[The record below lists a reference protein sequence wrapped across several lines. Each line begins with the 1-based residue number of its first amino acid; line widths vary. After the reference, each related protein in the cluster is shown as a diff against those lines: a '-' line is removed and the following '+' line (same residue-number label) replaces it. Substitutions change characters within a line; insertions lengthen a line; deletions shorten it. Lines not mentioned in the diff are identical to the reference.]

1 MDDCSLEN
9 SHSLKTTV
17 NSELRELLK
26 SYLERHP
33 KLTMNALS
41 QRAGVAGTTLR
52 RLLQEENRSE
62 VAPHTVLQ
70 LVSYIY
76 KERKISKLLEVC
88 TGEIGELL
96 KRSFDQ
102 FIFDA
107 EKSDHKL
114 NTDHNEL
121 FKDETMYVI
130 YKLAAN
136 KFGTSR
142 VEVEAVVGS
151 MGMKKLE
158 KLLSLETLTEDQNG
172 RIHAVEKNFSVDLK
186 LAHQLTHVLLDFYK
200 PEKVAD
206 GLNLFYSL
214 SEGLNA
220 EGIKKVKEIE
230 KEAVLKVFEVMNNE
244 NYQGL
249 IPYFSIVLSDV
260 MGKSD
265 SACNLNDFEDQ
276 NRRVV
281 Q

>member
-9 SHSLKTTV
+9 SHSQKPTV

-26 SYLERHP
+26 SYLEKHP

-41 QRAGVAGTTLR
+41 QRAGVPGTTLR
-52 RLLQEENRSE
+52 RLLQEENRNE

-70 LVSYIY
+70 LVSYLY
-76 KERKISKLLEVC
+76 KERRISKLLDIC
-88 TGEIGELL
+88 SGEIGELL

-102 FIFDA
+102 FVFDA

-114 NTDHNEL
+114 NADHNEL

-151 MGMKKLE
+151 MGMRKLE
-158 KLLSLETLTEDQNG
+158 KLVALKVLNEEQDG

-186 LAHQLTHVLLDFYK
+186 LAHQLSHVLVDFYK

-220 EGIKKVKEIE
+220 EGIKRVKEIE

-265 SACNLNDFEDQ
+265 LVASLNGSEDQ
-276 NRRVV
+276 NRRVI

>member
-9 SHSLKTTV
+9 SHSQKPTV

-26 SYLERHP
+26 SYLEKHP

-41 QRAGVAGTTLR
+41 QRAGVPGTTLR
-52 RLLQEENRSE
+52 RLLQEENRNE

-70 LVSYIY
+70 LVSYLY
-76 KERKISKLLEVC
+76 KERRISKLLDIC
-88 TGEIGELL
+88 SGEIGELL

-102 FIFDA
+102 FVFDA

-114 NTDHNEL
+114 NADHNEL

-151 MGMKKLE
+151 MGMRKLE
-158 KLLSLETLTEDQNG
+158 KLVALKVLNEEQDG

-186 LAHQLTHVLLDFYK
+186 LAHQLSHVLVDFYK

-220 EGIKKVKEIE
+220 EGIKRVKEIE
-230 KEAVLKVFEVMNNE
+230 KEAVLKIFEVMNNE

-265 SACNLNDFEDQ
+265 LVASLNGSEDQ
-276 NRRVV
+276 NRRLI